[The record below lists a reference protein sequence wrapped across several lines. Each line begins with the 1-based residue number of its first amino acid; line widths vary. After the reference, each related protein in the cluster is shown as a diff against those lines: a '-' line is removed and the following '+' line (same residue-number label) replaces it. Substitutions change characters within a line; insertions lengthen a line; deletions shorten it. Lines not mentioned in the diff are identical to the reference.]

1 MCVFDYLS
9 LPTSQGVHRH
19 DVQWTQSFVVELG
32 KGMGINDTKVTLD
45 DENRDF
51 AFVPLDDIE
60 RWLESHDTCQLA
72 EVERR
77 VWGGP
82 GPGDND
88 DVDDSLS
95 SFERGTLG
103 DLKVDSLRRVR
114 RALLARRKRRS
125 ADDHREL

>member
-1 MCVFDYLS
+1 MCVCVFFFVVALS
-9 LPTSQGVHRH
+9 TSQGVHRH

-32 KGMGINDTKVTLD
+32 EGTKVTLD

-51 AFVPLDDIE
+51 ALVPLDDIE
-60 RWLESHDTCQLA
+60 GWLESHDTCQLA

-77 VWGGP
+77 VWGG
-82 GPGDND
+82 GDND
-88 DVDDSLS
+88 VDS

-114 RALLARRKRRS
+114 QALLARRKRKRLS
-125 ADDHREL
+125 VGDREL